1 MASPVCGTAQIY
13 VNSEVCMKSRSGAK
27 EAIQSGKRKSGTQVF
42 LSDVEDFSAGLEK
55 AFELWSLL
63 CRSYQYL

>member
-1 MASPVCGTAQIY
+1 
-13 VNSEVCMKSRSGAK
+13 MKSRSGAK